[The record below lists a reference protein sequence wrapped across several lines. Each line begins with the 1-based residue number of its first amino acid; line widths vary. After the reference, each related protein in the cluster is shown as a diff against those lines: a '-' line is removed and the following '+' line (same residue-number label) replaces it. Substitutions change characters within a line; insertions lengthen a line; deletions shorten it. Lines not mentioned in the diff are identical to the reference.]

1 MAAVRALT
9 ADFPQNTFYCKR
21 LSRDEIKS
29 LMEQCTCLVCASR
42 DDPMPTFVTEG
53 LIFGKPSI
61 VSEHT
66 GTAGLITEGV
76 NGFVYPND
84 DPAELA
90 KRLEWAIEHPE
101 KLASMRTDC
110 RKLYE
115 QYYSKE
121 AFARPWPKRV
131 STVESTSPAPLRGS
145 FFVVFCLFYPFC
157 NLFFIIPSHLT
168 EKIIRL
174 FTNMRHRCAIL
185 LFKQPGRD
193 SSGFRRVERSVFS
206 PWFSP
211 PLPSSPPA
219 ERRFFRWW
227 CCWR

>member
-1 MAAVRALT
+1 
-9 ADFPQNTFYCKR
+9 
-21 LSRDEIKS
+21 
-29 LMEQCTCLVCASR
+29 MEQCTCLVCASR

-121 AFARPWPKRV
+121 AFALSLEQAV
-131 STVESTSPAPLRGS
+131 QSL
-145 FFVVFCLFYPFC
+145 
-157 NLFFIIPSHLT
+157 
-168 EKIIRL
+168 
-174 FTNMRHRCAIL
+174 
-185 LFKQPGRD
+185 
-193 SSGFRRVERSVFS
+193 
-206 PWFSP
+206 
-211 PLPSSPPA
+211 A
-219 ERRFFRWW
+219 EACINR
-227 CCWR
+227 